1 VNPGAAARASKDL
14 RLYLRALFGSAPEG
28 FVEIA
33 HRYERNGQQGPM
45 HRGRTGIFRAAAEL
59 EPIAREIERLARKE
73 HVWVGVTTRRPH
85 PETGE
90 LGGTKAHVAP
100 ARVLWID
107 CDSAGGAFPLDRLQR
122 HCPQPHMIVA
132 SGGGYHAYWLLR
144 EAIEHPDRLRTANER
159 LADVLSGDRQSA
171 DAARILRPPGTVN
184 FKSKYDRPRPVELVF
199 AGCHRRYAVEEVLGA
214 LPSRRSSRRKAA
226 APVPVRSSDRLQR
239 IAPPTYFL
247 ALTGLE
253 PSREGKLCCPL
264 PAHADPGP
272 SCHVYESAAEGWYCF
287 GCGRGG
293 DIYELAGELWGL
305 RREGREFL
313 ELRDLLAKHFGMET
327 GQAGVRS
334 ASWARR

>member
-1 VNPGAAARASKDL
+1 VNASAAVRGSKDL

-33 HRYERNGQQGPM
+33 HRYERDGRQGPM
-45 HRGRTGIFRAAAEL
+45 HRGRTGIFRAAGEL
-59 EPIAREIERLARKE
+59 EPIAREIERLAHGE

-107 CDSAGGAFPLDRLQR
+107 CDSAGEAFPLDRLQR

-144 EAIEHPDRLRTANER
+144 EAIQDPDWLRAANER
-159 LADVLSGDRQSA
+159 LAEVLSGDRQSA
-171 DAARILRPPGTVN
+171 DAARILRPPGTAN
-184 FKSKYDRPRPVELVF
+184 FKSKYGRPRAVELVF
-199 AGCHRRYAVEEVLGA
+199 AGCHRRYSVEEVLGA
-214 LPSRRSSRRKAA
+214 LPGRRSPGRKAP
-226 APVPVRSSDRLQR
+226 APVALRSSDRLQR
-239 IAPPTYFL
+239 IAPRAYFL
-247 ALTGLE
+247 ALTGLA
-253 PSREGKLCCPL
+253 PSREGKVCCPF

-313 ELRDLLAKHFGMET
+313 ALRDLLAKHFGTET
-327 GQAGVRS
+327 GQARMGCANRTPP
-334 ASWARR
+334 